1 MRLILKRL
9 LWGLTGAG
17 AVALAVVWFVAWR
30 SPAYYD
36 APPVELPV
44 PILTMAEYDEVSQ
57 VHPRP
62 YLVKVQASQGGLLLF
77 GAAHTR
83 DPHDPELAML
93 AREWDAF
100 RPTVA
105 LVEGRLG
112 FLFPRLMHPV
122 KEYGE
127 MGAAAARARASDVP
141 LYTWEPRREWE
152 VRRML
157 DSFPAPRVALFYVL
171 RPYFSQ
177 LRFGRPSSPEDFV
190 EEYRRNRTQYPGLEG
205 TLTSMA
211 AIDSLWARDFPGL
224 PDWRETS
231 DEYGLPGY
239 LADLFARSN
248 ALRDEHLAAVL
259 VDLVCRGERVF
270 AVAGS
275 SHAVKL
281 DAALHAALGDESGR

>member
-1 MRLILKRL
+1 MRRPLKL
-9 LWGLTGAG
+9 VFWSVTGV
-17 AVALAVVWFVAWR
+17 AVAAVAVVWLVAWR
-30 SPAYYD
+30 SPPYYD
-36 APPVELPV
+36 APPAALPV

-57 VHPRP
+57 AHPRP
-62 YLVKVQASQGGLLLF
+62 YLVRVQASPGGLLLF

-83 DPHDPELAML
+83 DPSDPELAML

-112 FLFPRLMHPV
+112 FLFPHLMNPV
-122 KEYGE
+122 EEYGE
-127 MGAAAARARASDVP
+127 MGAAAARARASDIP

-152 VRRML
+152 IRRML

-171 RPYFSQ
+171 RPYFGQ
-177 LRFGRPSSPEDFV
+177 LRFGRPGSPEEFV
-190 EEYRRNRTQYPGLEG
+190 EEYRRKRTQYPGLEG

-248 ALRDEHLAAVL
+248 ALRDEHLAAAL
-259 VDLVCRGERVF
+259 LDLVHRGERVF

-281 DAALHAALGDESGR
+281 DAALHAALGGESGR